1 MVVKQWN
8 TRLSLKSVFDIKWDS
23 VLLVWFWWFKNM
35 GDELILLWNI
45 KLLQKQWKKIFIVS
59 QDNEWLKKFLSK
71 EVDCSGITF
80 LDELPRGFRST
91 FKYFKKN
98 GFSQIKHFWNI
109 DTVILGGGE
118 ILTEESAHSYYYR
131 FWSIWP
137 SLLLRRNLYIMWGV
151 QIPKKRI
158 NKILFNLILRNTN
171 KIYCRDFEC
180 VSELK
185 KYWFENAEFFMD
197 TSYYVRNDWKKY
209 LHKNAKKY
217 IVVNI
222 NKNGKQFMDDLKKE
236 VKIYLDKW
244 YECYFVPVCDGWT
257 DDDNRFFSEI
267 QKDFPSIKLKKWDDD
282 FEKFLQF
289 LWWAEIVISARL
301 HLYLISEYIW
311 LNTKV
316 FPYQKKINKM
326 QRVISELEL

>member
-1 MVVKQWN
+1 
-8 TRLSLKSVFDIKWDS
+8 
-23 VLLVWFWWFKNM
+23 M

-91 FKYFKKN
+91 IKYIKKN
-98 GFSQIKHFWNI
+98 GFSQIKDFWSI
-109 DTVILGGGE
+109 DTVILGWGE
-118 ILTEESAHSYYYR
+118 ILTEESPHSYYYR

-151 QIPKKRI
+151 QIPKKQI

-171 KIYCRDFEC
+171 KIYCRDFEW

-197 TSYYVRNDWKKY
+197 TSYFVRDNWKKY
-209 LHKNAKKY
+209 LHKDGKKY

-311 LNTKV
+311 LDTKV

-326 QRVISELEL
+326 QKVISELEL

>member
-1 MVVKQWN
+1 MLQGRQWYE
-8 TRLSLKSVFDIKWDS
+8 SVFNVKGDK

-35 GDELILLWNI
+35 WDELILLWNI

-59 QDNEWLKKFLSK
+59 QDNKWLKIFLSK
-71 EVDCSGITF
+71 EVDCSDITF

-91 FKYFKKN
+91 FKYLKKN
-98 GFSQIKHFWNI
+98 GFSQIKDSWNI
-109 DTVILGGGE
+109 DTVILGWGE
-118 ILTEESAHSYYYR
+118 ILTEESPHSYYYR

-151 QIPKKRI
+151 QIPKKTI
-158 NKILFNLILRNTN
+158 NKLLFNLILRNTN
-171 KIYCRDFEC
+171 KIYCRDFEW

-326 QRVISELEL
+326 QKVISEIEL